1 MKKLLEDNDPI
12 VRIYTSD
19 GSANG
24 RPIREG
30 TFGGIYYECPNS
42 FIKSYLRGKR
52 LLSCKFFD
60 GRHKY
65 FYKFL

>member
-1 MKKLLEDNDPI
+1 MEKLLEDNDPI
-12 VRIYTSD
+12 VGIYTSD

-30 TFGGIYYECPNS
+30 TNGGIYYECPNS